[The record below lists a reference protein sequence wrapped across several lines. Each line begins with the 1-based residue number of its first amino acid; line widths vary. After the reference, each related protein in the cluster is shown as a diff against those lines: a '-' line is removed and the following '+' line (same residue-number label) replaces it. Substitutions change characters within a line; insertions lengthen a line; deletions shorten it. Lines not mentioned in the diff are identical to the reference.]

1 MRWLF
6 VGMFKWRNDMRSVY
20 IAPALVLL
28 VSLMFVTTSSRADD
42 DEIPYIE
49 VSASGTADA
58 APDTA
63 LLTLTVLRV
72 EKTARLA
79 LDANNE
85 AMATVLA
92 EMASAGIAARDLQT
106 SGFSLQP
113 RYHYP
118 KPGSDGQRPPP
129 VLTGYAASNQL
140 TVRVRDLARTGS
152 ILDKA
157 VSLGVNKVGSIRF
170 VIDKPAALLTTAREA
185 AVKNA
190 VVKARTLASAAGAS
204 LGDILRITER
214 NSPPRPMPIMRAARA
229 MAESAVPIAAGEI
242 SYTVTVNMRWA
253 LKP

>member
-1 MRWLF
+1 MRNKF
-6 VGMFKWRNDMRSVY
+6 TVST
-20 IAPALVLL
+20 LVLVASL
-28 VSLMFVTTSSRADD
+28 VALATPSRADD

-63 LLTLTVLRV
+63 LLSLTVLRI
-72 EKTARLA
+72 EKTARAA

-85 AMATVLA
+85 AMSTVLA
-92 EMASAGIAARDLQT
+92 EMDSAGIAARDLQT

-118 KPGSDGQRPPP
+118 KAGSDGQRPPP

-140 TVRVRDLARTGS
+140 TVRVRDLAMAGG

-157 VSLGVNKVGSIRF
+157 VSLGVNKVGNIRF
-170 VIDKPAALLTTAREA
+170 VIDQPAALLTMARES
-185 AVKNA
+185 AVSNA
-190 VVKARTLASAAGAS
+190 VAKARTLASAAGTS

-214 NSPPRPMPIMRAARA
+214 NGTPRPMPMMKASMAR
-229 MAESAVPIAAGEI
+229 AESAVPIAAGEI
-242 SYTVTVNMRWA
+242 SYSVTVNMRWA
-253 LKP
+253 LKQ